1 VSTPSTHRPTRRP
14 APPVEPT
21 RVVVVGAGIAGLAA
35 GAAVRRERPDVEVVV
50 LEGSPHV
57 GGKLRLAE
65 VGGITVDVGA
75 EAMLNRRPEAVGLA
89 RAAGLGERIV
99 HPATVSASIWSRGR
113 MHPMPRSL
121 LGVPV
126 DHKQLADS
134 GILSAQGL
142 ARAAMDGV
150 LPQTRIDDR
159 DVSVGW
165 LIEER
170 FGREVLDRLVEP
182 LLGGVYAGHA
192 REISARAAAPQVVAL
207 LDRERSMTKA
217 AAAAVAGSSAS
228 GDPVFAGLVG
238 GVGQLAAAVA
248 AELDVRTGETA
259 RDLARSAEG
268 GWHVVVGPASDPR
281 LVSADAVVVA
291 TPASPSAKLLAGV
304 APDAALELASI
315 QYASMAVITLAF
327 PAAAF
332 PDVTGSGFL
341 VPPVDGRQVKAAT
354 YSFQKWDWVR
364 QASQELVVMRT
375 SIGRHREEH
384 QLQVADE
391 ELVERSLTDL
401 RAAVGLAARPVD
413 WHVQRWGGGLP
424 QYAVGHLDRV
434 RRIRQAVA
442 AVPGLAVC
450 GAAYDGL
457 GIPACIASAE
467 LAARQVLDQLPAV
480 DHPEAGPLGRPGRMD
495 P

>member
-1 VSTPSTHRPTRRP
+1 MSPLPTARSQAADP
-14 APPVEPT
+14 L

-35 GAAVRRERPDVEVVV
+35 ATAVRRQRPDVDVLV
-50 LEGSPHV
+50 LEGSPTV
-57 GGKLRLAE
+57 GGKLKVAE

-75 EAMLNRRPEAVGLA
+75 EAMLNRRPEAVRLA
-89 RAAGLGERIV
+89 KEAGLQDRLV
-99 HPATVSASIWSRGR
+99 HPATTSASIWSRGA
-113 MHPMPRSL
+113 MHAMPRSL

-126 DHKQLADS
+126 DSKELADS
-134 GILSAQGL
+134 GLLSAQGL

-192 REISARAAAPQVVAL
+192 GEISARAAAPQVVAL
-207 LDRERSMTKA
+207 LDRERSMMKA
-217 AAAAVAGSSAS
+217 AAAAVAAS
-228 GDPVFAGLVG
+228 PAKDDPVFAGLVG
-238 GVGQLAAAVA
+238 GVGRLAAALA
-248 AELDVRTGETA
+248 DELEVRTGATV

-268 GWHVVVGPASDPR
+268 GWHVVVGPASDPE
-281 LVSADAVVVA
+281 LLSADAVVVA
-291 TPASPSAKLLAGV
+291 TPAPASARLLAGV

-315 QYASMAVITLAF
+315 EYASMAVVTMAF

-332 PDVTGSGFL
+332 PEVTGSGFL

-364 QASQELVVMRT
+364 RAAPGLVVMRT

-384 QLQVADE
+384 QLQVPDE
-391 ELVERSLTDL
+391 ELVDRSLGDL
-401 RAAVGLAARPVD
+401 RSAIGLAARPVD

-434 RRIRQAVA
+434 RRIRGAVA
-442 AVPGLAVC
+442 GLPALAVC

-457 GIPACIASAE
+457 GLPACIASAE
-467 LAARQVLDQLPAV
+467 LAAGQVLDQLP
-480 DHPEAGPLGRPGRMD
+480 DHPAPARSR
-495 P
+495 